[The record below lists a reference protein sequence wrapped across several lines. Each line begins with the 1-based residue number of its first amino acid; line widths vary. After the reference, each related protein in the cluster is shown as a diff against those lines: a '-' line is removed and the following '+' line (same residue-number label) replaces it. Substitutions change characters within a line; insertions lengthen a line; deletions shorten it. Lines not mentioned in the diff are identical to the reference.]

1 MPPIA
6 GDAVIVVRSCQSKS
20 SLLFAPAN
28 ASYTLSPAGRIACAL
43 HASSSHSSL
52 SFSSSFSVSL
62 SPCLAYSIST
72 PARFYLYV
80 IFLVCQLRL
89 PAFPSA
95 SVPATSFGMSWQCA
109 YVCFLPSFNRV
120 WPPLSLSLSL
130 SCYRLHSFACGCR
143 FLLLQICCSS
153 NGNLL
158 LTTAAAA
165 MQTRMCSHAHARTH
179 MHRHAR
185 THTGD

>member
-1 MPPIA
+1 MP
-6 GDAVIVVRSCQSKS
+6 
-20 SLLFAPAN
+20 
-28 ASYTLSPAGRIACAL
+28 
-43 HASSSHSSL
+43 SSSSQLPVKVFFAFCPGQCVVYFIASRSHRLRFACLILSL
-52 SFSSSFSVSL
+52 SFSLSFSPSFSLFLSL

-72 PARFYLYV
+72 HARFYLYV
-80 IFLVCQLRL
+80 IFLVCQLYPTPSPSL
-89 PAFPSA
+89 PAVLNVFWHA
-95 SVPATSFGMSWQCA
+95 LAMRLCV
-109 YVCFLPSFNRV
+109 LPSFLQ
-120 WPPLSLSLSL
+120 PCLTSPFSLSCSH

-165 MQTRMCSHAHARTH
+165 MQTRMCSHAHTRTH

>member
-43 HASSSHSSL
+43 HASTSHSSL

-62 SPCLAYSIST
+62 PPCLAYSIST

-89 PAFPSA
+89 PTFPSA

-109 YVCFLPSFNRV
+109 YVCFLPSFSRV
-120 WPPLSLSLSL
+120 WPLLSLSL